1 METPQYPEKPK
12 IGAQNG
18 LLPEAWPR
26 FFRVSSVGSI
36 TQKDWSKLHN
46 DLKIGEFNNGLI
58 CFNNGLILKRT
69 KSAESEKL

>member
-18 LLPEAWPR
+18 LLPEARPR

-46 DLKIGEFNNGLI
+46 DLKIGEFNMLQ
-58 CFNNGLILKRT
+58 
-69 KSAESEKL
+69 